1 MCVDVSGQKE
11 VCGAREGVSE
21 KERRRSR
28 EVEGGVECG
37 AGEEEGKEWD
47 RGERA
52 GAEISGKRGFE
63 A

>member
-1 MCVDVSGQKE
+1 LCVDVSGQKE

-28 EVEGGVECG
+28 EVEGG

-47 RGERA
+47 RGVVGRSRNKRKEGGF
-52 GAEISGKRGFE
+52 GA
-63 A
+63 